1 MGLQIVIFLIS
12 IAASLALRIPHI
24 NQGATYPET
33 EFRLLLNP
41 SVMQQSPAAIAAQPQ
56 ESKYRFTP
64 TAVYIQKSIHSFT
77 VLIHPEVLTHQQ
89 TAEEMQRELDQQLL
103 AISQVVPTQP
113 LSALR
118 KVRIWVE
125 WAKRPQGAAEFHPS
139 AQWLSQNG
147 YNPEKAGCVE
157 VSNTRNFVQ
166 WSRSD
171 QPWMLLHELAHAYH
185 HRVLGDQYPPIEAAY
200 RQAINHKLY
209 ASVHYIKGGNRK
221 AYALTNAKEYFAE
234 LSESYF
240 GKNDFYP
247 FIRSELK
254 TYDPVGYQLME
265 KAWGKP
271 RKRRQVAIKPATDC
285 RYCSGFA
292 IAQSPSAQGQT
303 PTASTEFPTI
313 SSNHLSPPQHSLESP
328 SLCGVGRVPLDS
340 HAILQS
346 TGLAVLA
353 AQRHD
358 RPPSRPGRSRVPR
371 CSDPGAAS

>member
-1 MGLQIVIFLIS
+1 MGIQIVIFLIS
-12 IAASLALRIPHI
+12 IAASLVLQTDYI
-24 NQGATYPET
+24 NQGATSSET
-33 EFRLLLNP
+33 EFRRLPNP
-41 SVMQQSPAAIAAQPQ
+41 LVMPQYPPAIAARPQ
-56 ESKYRFTP
+56 ESKHSFTP

-89 TAEEMQRELDQQLL
+89 AAEEMRQELDRQLA
-103 AISQVVPTQP
+103 AISQVVPAQP

-166 WSRSD
+166 WSQAE

-185 HRVLGDQYPPIEAAY
+185 HQVLGDQYFPIEAAY
-200 RQAINHKLY
+200 RHAINHKLY

-271 RKRRQVAIKPATDC
+271 RKSGQVAIIP
-285 RYCSGFA
+285 
-292 IAQSPSAQGQT
+292 
-303 PTASTEFPTI
+303 
-313 SSNHLSPPQHSLESP
+313 
-328 SLCGVGRVPLDS
+328 
-340 HAILQS
+340 
-346 TGLAVLA
+346 A
-353 AQRHD
+353 AQVAD
-358 RPPSRPGRSRVPR
+358 TALVSP
-371 CSDPGAAS
+371 